1 MTDVELRAQLEREHP
16 EAFGWALA
24 CCRGQRDDAEEVMQS
39 VYLSVLD
46 GSAQFD
52 ARSSFRT
59 WLFGVVRLT
68 AASKRRSAW
77 VRSLLLDRKA
87 YRLTPDAPR
96 SADAQAEASSRAEQ
110 LRAALGR
117 LASRQREVLQ
127 LVFYHEMTVEEAA
140 RVMGVSVGSART
152 HYARGKARMAE
163 LLGRGG
169 DL

>member
-96 SADAQAEASSRAEQ
+96 SADARAEASSRADQ
-110 LRAALGR
+110 LRVALSR